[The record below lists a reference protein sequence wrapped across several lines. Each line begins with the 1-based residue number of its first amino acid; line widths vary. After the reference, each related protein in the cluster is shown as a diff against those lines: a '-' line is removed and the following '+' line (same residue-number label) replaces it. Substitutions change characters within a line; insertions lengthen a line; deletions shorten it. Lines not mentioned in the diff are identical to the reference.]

1 MRWGAFTYGRQA
13 PMTES
18 DFPKLGSDLIVFAG
32 YIISPAGLNGGTR
45 TRDPLLPR
53 QARYLAALHLVIVGM
68 RIVIFARI
76 GKTPIDKHLF
86 NFILQFTIVSPVDVR
101 HTFWIGV
108 WIFVTLRVIND
119 HTATVKEILEDIDDL
134 SNKLRKI

>member
-1 MRWGAFTYGRQA
+1 MC
-13 PMTES
+13 
-18 DFPKLGSDLIVFAG
+18 I
-32 YIISPAGLNGGTR
+32 
-45 TRDPLLPR
+45 
-53 QARYLAALHLVIVGM
+53 VIV
-68 RIVIFARI
+68 ARI

-101 HTFWIGV
+101 HTFRIGI
-108 WIFVTLRVIND
+108 WIFLALRVIYD

>member
-18 DFPKLGSDLIVFAG
+18 DFPRLGSDLIVFAG

-45 TRDPLLPR
+45 TRDPLIPN

-68 RIVIFARI
+68 RIVIVARI
-76 GKTPIDKHLF
+76 GKTPVDKRLF
-86 NFILQFTIVSPVDVR
+86 NFVLQFTIVSPVDVC
-101 HTFWIGV
+101 HTFRIGI
-108 WIFVTLRVIND
+108 WIFVTLRVIYD
-119 HTATVKEILEDIDDL
+119 HTTTVKEILEDIDDL